1 MSTVEDQVRARIEAF
16 MTEISALVRVAA
28 MEAVALA
35 LASGEPLPL
44 PASARRPPTAAPA
57 LVPRPR
63 ARPASAPAATRDT
76 LRAVVR
82 ELRAIPEAVAAPAA
96 ARETRTAPPVLK
108 KGEKRPPAFLAETVR
123 RLYDHIRANPG
134 QGIEQIGREMH
145 VLTKDLSLPIKKL
158 LADGRITAVGLKR
171 ATKYFPR

>member
-16 MTEISALVRVAA
+16 VTEISALVRDAA
-28 MEAVALA
+28 MEAVSLA

-44 PASARRPPTAAPA
+44 PAAGRRPVAVAP
-57 LVPRPR
+57 VPVAPPR
-63 ARPASAPAATRDT
+63 ARPVAPAAP
-76 LRAVVR
+76 APVV
-82 ELRAIPEAVAAPAA
+82 AHAPVPTA
-96 ARETRTAPPVLK
+96 ARGAARTAPPVLK

-123 RLYDHIRANPG
+123 RLYDHIKANPG

-158 LADGRITAVGLKR
+158 LADRSITAVGLKR